1 MSAMPRPAR
10 NHDLHGNAPDEAR
23 VALVLIDVINDLD
36 FPGGAALLRPART
49 MARRLGA
56 LKRRARRLGIP
67 AIYVNDNFGRWR
79 SDFATLV
86 AHCRRPG
93 ARGRDLAELLAPSA
107 DDYFVLKPKHSGF
120 FATPLDTLLLYL
132 GVETLILTG
141 LTTDR
146 CVLFTAADAHVR
158 DYQLFVPRDCVA
170 AIDSAAHRQALRH
183 LERVV
188 GVLTTPSS
196 ALDLPALLGRRR
208 ASAKTST
215 IASGRRVA

>member
-10 NHDLHGNAPDEAR
+10 NRDLHGNAPDEAR
-23 VALVLIDVINDLD
+23 LALVLIDVINDLD
-36 FPGGAALLRPART
+36 FPGGAALQRPALA
-49 MARRLGA
+49 MARRLAA
-56 LKRRARRLGIP
+56 LKGRARKLDIP

-93 ARGRDLAELLAPSA
+93 
-107 DDYFVLKPKHSGF
+107 GF

-146 CVLFTAADAHVR
+146 CVLFTAADAHMR
-158 DYQLFVPRDCVA
+158 DYHLFVPRDCVA
-170 AIDSAAHRQALRH
+170 AIDAAVHRQALRH
-183 LERVV
+183 LERVL
-188 GVLTTPSS
+188 GVSTMPS
-196 ALDLPALLGRRR
+196 ADLDLPALLGRRR
-208 ASAKTST
+208 ASAKNST
-215 IASGRRVA
+215 TESGRRRVA